1 MTTSTLFTS
10 TPVEKGIDLDLL
22 DSDIHHKLILVVDD
36 EIDTVNLIKQILMNS
51 GIDVISATSGPEAL
65 KRLAQNTPDA
75 VLLDLMM
82 PGMDGWM
89 LYDQIRKMSSV
100 PVLVVS
106 AMTETD
112 DIVRALQ
119 QGADDYVTKPF
130 HPSELV
136 ARIRRVTAQRG
147 SQHQSQIFKFPA
159 NGLEID
165 SNTREVTLEGRIT
178 VLPAREFG
186 VLASLARRPGQWVD
200 LATIAF
206 DVWNDP
212 NIHVQSRIKY
222 LIFLLRSQL
231 EKDPGNPRLIVSREG
246 LGYKLAVSTDPEKNN
261 KEVMLGK

>member
-1 MTTSTLFTS
+1 MYTSS
-10 TPVEKGIDLDLL
+10 AVEKGIDLDRL
-22 DSDIHHKLILVVDD
+22 DSEVHHKLIMVIDD
-36 EIDTVNLIKQILMNS
+36 EIDTVMLIKHILMNS
-51 GIDVISATSGPEAL
+51 GIDVISANSGPEAL
-65 KRLAQNTPDA
+65 KRLSQSSPD
-75 VLLDLMM
+75 VILLDLML
-82 PGMDGWM
+82 PGMNGWL
-89 LYDQIRKMSSV
+89 LYDQIRKITSS

-106 AMTETD
+106 ALSDTD

-119 QGADDYVTKPF
+119 QGAYDYVTKPF
-130 HPSELV
+130 HPNELV
-136 ARIRRVTAQRG
+136 ARINRVITQHG
-147 SQHQSQIFKFPA
+147 SYHQSQIFKFPA

-165 SNTREVTLEGRIT
+165 SNTREVTLDGRVT

-212 NIHVQSRIKY
+212 NIHIQSRIKY

-246 LGYKLAVSTDPEKNN
+246 LGYKLAVSIDLEK
-261 KEVMLGK
+261 KEMEVMKGKI